1 MRIHVAGPVIPR
13 GAYQEVPT
21 AGRIARVYEQ
31 LSERLGNS
39 HELNMPFRQPE
50 IDYLT
55 EKELTEFVRMS
66 IRAADLV
73 VSIYAGDAGTIA
85 ETTVAAM
92 ESKPVLLFPVVKH
105 VTRIVAGFPTVRIVD
120 SVEML
125 VKLAGR
131 GIAER

>member
-1 MRIHVAGPVIPR
+1 MLIHVAGPVIPR
-13 GAYQEVPT
+13 GAYREVPT
-21 AGRIARVYEQ
+21 DLRIARVYEQ

-39 HELNMPFRQPE
+39 HDLNMPFRRPD
-50 IDYLT
+50 IDHLSDEDFT
-55 EKELTEFVRMS
+55 RFVRAS
-66 IRAADLV
+66 ILAADMV

-92 ESKPVLLFPVVKH
+92 ESKPVLLFPTVKH

-120 SVEML
+120 SVDML

-131 GIAER
+131 GTADR